1 MNDDPSGAP
10 LDPARSTL
18 LDLRL
23 DALRR
28 AAAAESAPA
37 DLEAALAE
45 RFRTHAR
52 ARRWQRALA
61 PLAVAAAMA
70 VVAWILRAPVPR
82 GAAAPPPVAEEA
94 DGGPFLALRPL
105 DAVAL
110 EPGVTVVAAQFPRAL
125 LAEWGLPVAPDRAAE
140 PVHAEMLYSAAGE
153 PLAVRLV
160 R

>member
-1 MNDDPSGAP
+1 MNDHPSDAP

-37 DLEAALAE
+37 GLEAALAA

-52 ARRWQRALA
+52 SRRWHRALA
-61 PLAVAAAMA
+61 PLAVAAAVA
-70 VVAWILRAPVPR
+70 LVAWILRAPDEPH
-82 GAAAPPPVAEEA
+82 AATSPPASGKT
-94 DGGPFLALRPL
+94 DDGPFLALRPL
-105 DAVAL
+105 DVVAL
-110 EPGVTVVAAQFPRAL
+110 EPGVTVVSAQFPRAL